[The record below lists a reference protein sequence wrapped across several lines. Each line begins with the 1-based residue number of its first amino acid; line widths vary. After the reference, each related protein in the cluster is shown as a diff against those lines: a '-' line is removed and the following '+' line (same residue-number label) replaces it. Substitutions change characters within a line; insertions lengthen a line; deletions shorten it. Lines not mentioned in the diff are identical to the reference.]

1 MIRLEETI
9 TVALPIKD
17 VFKYTSDFANIDEW
31 DPGVADSE
39 KISPGPVGIGS
50 EFKVILKFAFRK
62 VPMNYRIVEFHPPE
76 MVVLKGVAE
85 NFQATDTIRFETIP
99 SGTCV
104 HYIADIEFKG
114 PFKKGEPFLKHVLKR
129 VGKSAVDGLQEAL
142 SNQFSVYPD
151 TILNTLKDKAILPGM
166 IEFTRWGYTRSKS
179 GFQPMP
185 LNLEGTTALVTGAT
199 SGIGYAT
206 ATKLSKMGARVI
218 VVGIKQED
226 AEIACEKIIK
236 ETGNTHMIPQYAD
249 ISLIRD
255 VQKLSE
261 TVINHESKIHIL
273 VNNAGALFNER
284 IVTEEGFEKSFALL
298 LLGPFLLTQL
308 LMPKLKESRPA
319 RIINVTS
326 GGMYTQKI
334 KIDDLMYE
342 KETYNGDKAYARA
355 KRGLVILT
363 EIWAEKLKDEGISV
377 NAMHPGWVDTP
388 GVKKSLPQFYKITKN
403 ILRTPEE
410 GADTILWLA
419 ASTEAEEVNGKL
431 WLDRRPHI
439 THVFPGTKETKK
451 EREHLWKK
459 LHELAGL

>member
-1 MIRLEETI
+1 MIRLEESI
-9 TVALPIKD
+9 TVALPIED

-50 EFKVILKFAFRK
+50 EFKVVLAFAFRK
-62 VPMNYRIVEFHPPE
+62 VPMNYKIMEFNPPE
-76 MVVLKGVAE
+76 RVVLKGIAE

-99 SGTCV
+99 GGTRI

-114 PFKKGEPFLKHVLKR
+114 PFKMGEPLLKNVLKR
-129 VGKSAVDGLQEAL
+129 NGKSAVDGLQKAL
-142 SNQFSVYPD
+142 SNQFSVYPN
-151 TILNTLKDKAILPGM
+151 TIVNYLKDKTILPGM
-166 IEFTRWGYTRSKS
+166 IEFTKWGYQRSKS

-206 ATKLSKMGARVI
+206 AAKLSKMGARVI
-218 VVGIKQED
+218 VVGINQAD

-236 ETGNTHMIPQYAD
+236 ETGNTHMIPQNAD
-249 ISLIRD
+249 ISLTRD
-255 VQKLSE
+255 VKKLAE
-261 TVINHESKIHIL
+261 MVNKQESKIHIL

-308 LMPKLKESRPA
+308 LIPKLTESRPA
-319 RIINVTS
+319 RIVNVTS

-342 KETYNGDKAYARA
+342 KEPYNGDKAYARA

-363 EIWAEKLKDEGISV
+363 EMWAEKLKDEGISV

-388 GVKKSLPQFYKITKN
+388 GVEKSLPQFYKVTKN

-419 ASTEAEEVNGKL
+419 ASAEAQAVTGKL

-439 THVFPGTKETKK
+439 THVFPGTKETRK
-451 EREHLWKK
+451 EREKLWER
-459 LHELAGL
+459 LQELAAL